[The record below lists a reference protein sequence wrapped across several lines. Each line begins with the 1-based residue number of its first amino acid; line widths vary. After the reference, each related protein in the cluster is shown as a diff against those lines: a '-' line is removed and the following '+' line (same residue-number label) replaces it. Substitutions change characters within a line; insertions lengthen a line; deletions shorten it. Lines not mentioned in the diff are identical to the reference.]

1 MYLSPCF
8 PSKDVRGTT
17 SKTVFWGRRRRLA
30 EDDMTSLGKIES
42 EELFPLA
49 VDPVARSSVHRRWLA
64 EYCPGG
70 SQAVP
75 ASAAA
80 SGSTPIITSILAGL
94 AFAAGLALV
103 H

>member
-1 MYLSPCF
+1 
-8 PSKDVRGTT
+8 
-17 SKTVFWGRRRRLA
+17 
-30 EDDMTSLGKIES
+30 MTSLGKIES

-70 SQAVP
+70 QVVP